1 MADFLD
7 IRSDRLSLQVVKPG
21 SAAYGGARFNWNCF
35 VSSILFDGKYRI
47 AEPEQQIAGRI
58 TSRGAGL
65 CSEYIQ
71 RCVQDETPEGEKWP
85 HMGNG
90 YLVRDKEPFGI
101 FKPYAIEP
109 FATTYETAEN
119 AVRFHTESDP
129 CQGYAYREDKTVL
142 VDGNRISIATLL
154 ENKGEKPIL
163 AQEYNHNF
171 ISINGEK
178 VSGKYKLHLPRFD
191 NVEQIREGGNLV
203 GHEGYLTWSGAIPA
217 GERFFNP
224 LNQVKPTEDPCSWML
239 VHEDVPVTVR
249 EEDDFIPVR
258 ATVWGI
264 EHCIST
270 EVFVDIRLMPGQ
282 RMTWTRRWIFDT
294 L

>member
-1 MADFLD
+1 MTDV
-7 IRSDRLSLQVVKPG
+7 IEIHSDRLSLQVAKPG

-35 VSSILFDGKYRI
+35 VSSILLDGKYQF
-47 AEPEQQIAGRI
+47 AEPEQHIPGRI

-71 RCVQDETPEGEKWP
+71 QCVQEETPIGEKWP

-90 YLVRDKEPFGI
+90 YLVREKEPFGI

-109 FATTYETAEN
+109 FATTYETAGN
-119 AVRFHTESDP
+119 AVRFRTESAP
-129 CQGYAYREDKTVL
+129 CQGYAYREEKAVL
-142 VDGNRISIATLL
+142 VDGNRISIETRL
-154 ENKGEKPIL
+154 ENKGDKPIF

-178 VSGKYKLHLPRFD
+178 VDGKYKLHLPRFA
-191 NVEQIREGGNLV
+191 NMEEIEEGGNLV
-203 GHEGYLTWSGAIPA
+203 GHEGYLTWSGAPAA
-217 GERFFNP
+217 GERFFTH
-224 LNQVKPTEDPCSWML
+224 LNHVKTTEVPCSWML
-239 VHEDVPVTVR
+239 IHEDVPATIR
-249 EEDDFIPVR
+249 EEDDFIPAR
-258 ATVWGI
+258 ATVWGV

-270 EVFVDIRLMPGQ
+270 EVFIDIRLMPGQ
-282 RMTWTRRWIFDT
+282 HMSWTRNWIFET